1 MEKFKNCMS
10 KKSFPFILSEFS
22 PKIGQDFLASLYY
35 LDLVGIRKVRGEEFD
50 RNRRSAVV
58 DQPEHFPILPTL
70 GAKNVLKVFFVHNCV
85 SIIIEQ
91 GWYQKNPIIQTWK
104 KTRLKWVF
112 TSSFFAIFHCTS
124 SCWLPFDLEY
134 FSALLKYESCVKNL
148 FLSLFY

>member
-91 GWYQKNPIIQTWK
+91 GWYQKKPNRNYPNMT

-112 TSSFFAIFHCTS
+112 FFFFFC
-124 SCWLPFDLEY
+124 D
-134 FSALLKYESCVKNL
+134 FSLYITLLIT
-148 FLSLFY
+148 F